1 MKERKGLHPAIAFLL
16 MLVMLCCSLL
26 YGAHKHWRDEQV
38 NMIRQTQALE
48 AELSVR
54 AETAHNLLTVAY
66 RHLPKDD
73 ALCVAV
79 KESAEALKDTA
90 LPLGERMT
98 ACTLLTEKA
107 QLLLSAVSSLDSVQA
122 DSREQT
128 YAALI
133 LPQAVEQFDDTT
145 AFSAYEAAVNAYNT
159 ELKGS
164 FSGVLAKVLG
174 YRTAPELHKA
184 DRVLAVVDVITAYP
198 TQRSYVNDDAA
209 VLSAETAK
217 DIIEL
222 NDRMDMAEFTV
233 ATKHFLGGADVK
245 EYAKGLFDYWGLDTD
260 DVLVLLVIGE
270 EKYAVITGDLI
281 EEYVSKEQL
290 SSLMG
295 TQLRQAF
302 ITERD
307 YDGAVGDFLLALA
320 SQIDRFTGEDVD
332 FGGLF
337 GMEETVDSQI
347 FDNWGGNWWEG
358 FFGEYDY
365 DESDLK
371 VYAADDV
378 HEAYD
383 VDFSSLFVL
392 AAVLLIVVRR
402 RRKSGKGGL
411 GWFGW
416 ILVLSLLSDIGNMLG
431 QIL

>member
-1 MKERKGLHPAIAFLL
+1 MKERKGLHPAIAFAL

-66 RHLPKDD
+66 RHLSKDD

-79 KESAEALKDTA
+79 KDAAAALCDTA
-90 LPLGERMT
+90 LPLAERMD

-107 QLLLSAVSSLDSVQA
+107 QSLLSAVSSLDSVQA
-122 DSREQT
+122 DSREQM

-133 LPQAVEQFDDTT
+133 LPQAVEQFSDMS
-145 AFSAYEAAVNAYNT
+145 AFSAYETAVNDYNAG
-159 ELKGS
+159 LKGS
-164 FSGVLAKVLG
+164 VSGILAQVLG
-174 YRTAPELHKA
+174 YREAPELHKA
-184 DRVLAVVDVITAYP
+184 DRALSVADVVTAYP
-198 TQRSYVNDDAA
+198 MLRSYVNDDAA
-209 VLSAETAK
+209 VLGAETAK

-222 NDRMDMAEFTV
+222 NDRMTSAEFTV
-233 ATKHFLGGADVK
+233 ATKHFLGGADAK
-245 EYAKGLFDYWGLDTD
+245 EYAKGLFDYWQMDAD

-290 SSLMG
+290 SSLTG
-295 TQLRQAF
+295 TQLRPAF

-320 SQIDRFTGEDVD
+320 GQIDRFTGEDVD
-332 FGGLF
+332 LGGLF
-337 GMEETVDSQI
+337 GTEEKVDPQI

-371 VYAADDV
+371 VYAADV

-392 AAVLLIVVRR
+392 AAVLLCVVLSR
-402 RRKSGKGGL
+402 RRKRKSGL

-416 ILVLSLLSDIGNMLG
+416 ILVLSLLSDIGDMLG